1 MLKEI
6 PNIKLKNEYWNSRF
20 KEGAIY
26 GEKPSKV
33 MEIILPYLKNS
44 KNSLVVGGGYG
55 RNAMFLAD
63 HDIETKCIDISKNAI
78 NLGKNLYGNKPN
90 LHFKNISIHDVSEYE
105 FDSVVS
111 IYLLSLLDSEELD
124 RLLEKIKKL
133 LNIKGKFICN
143 FLSTDDEEFGLGK
156 KIDENTYLLDHGKQ
170 LVKFY
175 SKEEV
180 ERLLQQHGF
189 KITNLLKTEEI
200 RFIDVLNKKIT
211 TRSWL
216 VICEKNNCNKES

>member
-6 PNIKLKNEYWNSRF
+6 PSIKLKNEYWNSRF

-26 GEKPSKV
+26 GEEPSKV
-33 MEIILPYLKNS
+33 MEIILPYLKKS

-55 RNAMFLAD
+55 RNAAFLAD
-63 HDIETKCIDISKNAI
+63 HNIETKCIDISENAI
-78 NLGKNLYGNKPN
+78 NLGKNLYKDKPN
-90 LHFKNISIHDVSEYE
+90 LHFENIGIRDASEHE

-124 RLLEKIKKL
+124 HLLEKIKKL
-133 LNIKGKFICN
+133 LNINGKFICN

-156 KIDENTYLLDHGKQ
+156 RIDKNTYLSDNDKQ
-170 LVKFY
+170 LIKFY

-180 ERLLQQHGF
+180 EKLLQRHGF
-189 KITNLLKTEEI
+189 KITNLLKTEET
-200 RFIDVLNKKIT
+200 RFIEVLNKKIT
-211 TRSWL
+211 TKSWL
-216 VICEKNNCNKES
+216 AICKKI